1 MRSTCEDLSNKKKK
15 KGTWKN
21 SLKLT
26 SEKSEVLRFVLPAAH
41 KKRKEKKQLR
51 LSFHHQMQQSTKL
64 FWTCFIVWSFY
75 NYPLTFSHESH
86 LDWAENQSNEGKT
99 WKWAKPAANY
109 VIATIS
115 HFFEEKSWAKAEK
128 PKTWKQNTFVRSEEW
143 GAGEKT
149 KQILM
154 RAVQLLVAHWK
165 SKISNN
171 TEFDVCEYKY
181 KRVQMELGN
190 WMTGRM
196 GVSYFTVFSLWGDG
210 TVEGQMR
217 ECCRCRSCCC
227 CRIAKRIRKKD
238 GLVLWAIT

>member
-1 MRSTCEDLSNKKKK
+1 MCARGRVYVWDQRVKIYPTKRK

-128 PKTWKQNTFVRSEEW
+128 PKTWKQNTFVRTEEW
-143 GAGEKT
+143 EVRSWGED
-149 KQILM
+149 
-154 RAVQLLVAHWK
+154 RAN
-165 SKISNN
+165 IN
-171 TEFDVCEYKY
+171 
-181 KRVQMELGN
+181 
-190 WMTGRM
+190 
-196 GVSYFTVFSLWGDG
+196 
-210 TVEGQMR
+210 EGSAAPGGPLK
-217 ECCRCRSCCC
+217 E
-227 CRIAKRIRKKD
+227 
-238 GLVLWAIT
+238 